1 MDETNISFF
10 WTILE
15 KNVKKE
21 IKKERLRPYVEH
33 YLKVFVWRKLVYD
46 IQEWNCWG
54 LLQLF
59 SKAFERAMQEMS
71 IKLSNADLQF

>member
-15 KNVKKE
+15 KNVKQE

-46 IQEWNCWG
+46 IQE
-54 LLQLF
+54 
-59 SKAFERAMQEMS
+59 
-71 IKLSNADLQF
+71 